1 MSGVVVVGVNGSTAS
16 TRALRWALVT
26 AAERHW
32 LVEVVTAWP
41 HTGPVFVHEV
51 PGHHSD
57 ARERARVAQADAL
70 RRALAET
77 PAAVPVSTVLENA
90 RPEDALTLR
99 ARGKRL
105 LVVGTSSGPVEE
117 HRAGLAG
124 RCRAQV
130 DCPVAVVPADA
141 GDARILEPLARA
153 PG

>member
-32 LVEVVTAWP
+32 RVEVVTAWP